1 MMAAAIYPSNDVT
14 TREGLR
20 IMALSERS
28 ALMDVMMCVAK
39 VRRIGAQFLYL
50 HLWMNE
56 KGHEITGNTMGQ
68 HY

>member
-1 MMAAAIYPSNDVT
+1 MAAAIYPSNDVT

-56 KGHEITGNTMGQ
+56 KP
-68 HY
+68 